1 MKYRVHFRRNI
12 CEYSFNKEY
21 TTMSVFGRH
30 TKLRVFT
37 EILHAKSKLKQFLL
51 RIILSFLSEKG
62 QRIHRMS
69 ATCGIKRGKNTS
81 DDYIYSTILK
91 HMKMK

>member
-1 MKYRVHFRRNI
+1 LLEKDTGRYSCEKDIMKYRMHIRRNI

-37 EILHAKSKLKQFLL
+37 ETPRRKSKLKQFLL
-51 RIILSFLSEKG
+51 RVILSFLSEKG

-69 ATCGIKRGKNTS
+69 VTCL
-81 DDYIYSTILK
+81 YIES
-91 HMKMK
+91 

>member
-1 MKYRVHFRRNI
+1 MKYRVHFRSNI

-37 EILHAKSKLKQFLL
+37 EIPHAKSKSKQFLV

-62 QRIHRMS
+62 ERIYRMS
-69 ATCGIKRGKNTS
+69 ATCSFKV
-81 DDYIYSTILK
+81 DDIRTVIRI
-91 HMKMK
+91 